1 MAVPIEPDGP
11 GWRALAIGAGLLLT
25 SLFGWIANALRNEQ
39 KEQGTQLALI
49 RSNYVSRSDLEK
61 DLALLRADN
70 LRMNQESR
78 AEVLRLHASNE
89 AYLQRIENKIERGSQ
104 TRHDIL
110 GGVDAI
116 QLMLRATLKQ
126 AAAQAAAAAAKDQK
140 SNRDS
145 TEG

>member
-1 MAVPIEPDGP
+1 MSVPLEPEGP

-49 RSNYVSRSDLEK
+49 RSNYVSRADLEQ
-61 DLALLRADN
+61 DLALLRADH
-70 LRMNQESR
+70 LRMNQEAR

-89 AYLQRIENKIERGSQ
+89 AYLQRIEVKVERGAQ

-110 GGVDAI
+110 DGVGAI
-116 QLMLRATLKQ
+116 QLMLRAALKR
-126 AAAQAAAAAAKDQK
+126 KDQG
-140 SNRDS
+140 S
-145 TEG
+145 